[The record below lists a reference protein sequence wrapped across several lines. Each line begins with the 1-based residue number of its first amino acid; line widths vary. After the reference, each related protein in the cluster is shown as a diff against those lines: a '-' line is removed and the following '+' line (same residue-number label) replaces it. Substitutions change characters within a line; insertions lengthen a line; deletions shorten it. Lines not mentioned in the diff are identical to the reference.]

1 MVALG
6 ALAFVGLI
14 VSAPLALAGGRSGWA
29 GVVYGGF
36 HIACHQIP
44 ERSFYLAGHPLA
56 VCARCAGIYAGF
68 AAGVVAYPL
77 VRSVER
83 RDTPPRAWLMLAAL
97 PLALDFALG
106 FSGIWENT
114 HLSRVLTGALLGAV
128 AVFYIVPGLFD
139 FVQTGW
145 RTLFQ
150 ARA

>member
-1 MVALG
+1 
-6 ALAFVGLI
+6 
-14 VSAPLALAGGRSGWA
+14 
-29 GVVYGGF
+29 
-36 HIACHQIP
+36 
-44 ERSFYLAGHPLA
+44 
-56 VCARCAGIYAGF
+56 
-68 AAGVVAYPL
+68 
-77 VRSVER
+77 
-83 RDTPPRAWLMLAAL
+83 MLAAL

-106 FSGIWENT
+106 FFGIWENT